1 MQIKLTDKAREALLF
16 AELIAWARKD
26 STIQADT
33 LCFALLQQS
42 KTTAAKVLA
51 ALKQRNLDQLWLL
64 ENNSQH
70 LFKALGGKLA
80 LKFDKIPLG
89 DSIYKAL
96 EKSYSDSLEL
106 GYEEEITT
114 GLLLV
119 EIIFD
124 TKEFGDAVK
133 HLEIDLAK
141 LKQDLLSI
149 AFDEDSLRSEVES
162 GDENL
167 SQFNRQV
174 LSWLRDGNL
183 TEDLMKSCGINDSK
197 ILVDRTTIKF
207 IEYFSENQ
215 NKEIPGMKPSLTRGI
230 REKARRDLEVIDSFV
245 SAKNLPDAQPNLLG
259 MYMNNP
265 EEFILFF
272 EDGFATGLEPEF
284 MPYKDIQSIDV
295 SLEDELEAGRAI
307 ASIAITRND
316 DVDVEVN
323 IPTCTNDIPD
333 VLALE
338 NFLYNAQE
346 PQDISN
352 IVTHFDYVTFLKR
365 QNENLDLYYRLAYK
379 TEELGQLGWDDVDC
393 EDEEKGA
400 QHTLLLRLLAV
411 LVTVPVQTMSLSGFR
426 SKLVS

>member
-26 STIQADT
+26 STVQANT
-33 LCFALLQQS
+33 LCLALLQQS
-42 KTTAAKVLA
+42 KTTAKKVLA
-51 ALKQRNLDQLWLL
+51 ALKEKNLDKLSLF
-64 ENNSQH
+64 ENNAQH

-80 LKFDKIPLG
+80 LKFNKIPLG

-106 GYEEEITT
+106 GYDEEITT
-114 GLLLV
+114 GLLLL
-119 EIIFD
+119 ELIFD
-124 TKEFGDAVK
+124 TKEFGDTVK
-133 HLEIDLAK
+133 HLKIDLAK

-149 AFDEDSLRSEVES
+149 AFDEDSLRREIES

-167 SQFNRQV
+167 SQFNRRV
-174 LSWLRDGNL
+174 LSWLREGNL
-183 TEDLMKSCGINDSK
+183 TEDLMKSCGINDSE
-197 ILVDRTTIKF
+197 ILADRKTIKF

-245 SAKNLPDAQPNLLG
+245 SAKNLPNAQPNLLG

-307 ASIAITRND
+307 ASIAITRD
-316 DVDVEVN
+316 DDLDVEVN
-323 IPTCTNDIPD
+323 IPTCTNNIPD

-346 PQDISN
+346 PQDISK
-352 IVTHFDYVTFLKR
+352 IVTHFDFVTFLKR

-379 TEELGQLGWDDVDC
+379 TEELGQLGWQ
-393 EDEEKGA
+393 EADEEKGA
-400 QHTLLLRLLAV
+400 QHTLLLRLLAI
-411 LVTVPVQTMSLSGFR
+411 LVTVPVQSLSLSVSR